1 MEETQEGHEI
11 WVFMTLVI
19 GFGLS
24 FLVAVVPHFNGAYR
38 LEPLLLAAW
47 MIPYT
52 VLSVIVWFLRDPMR
66 LRAVAAVA
74 GIHLLTVLIQRGLL
88 GGSDGLLLYLVPLV
102 TAVVLVLA
110 VPQLQGRPSEGVLG
124 PLLSR
129 IAKKL

>member
-1 MEETQEGHEI
+1 MEETREGHEI

-19 GFGLS
+19 GFALS

-66 LRAVAAVA
+66 LRAVAVVA
-74 GIHLLTVLIQRGLL
+74 GIHLLTALIQRGLL
-88 GGSDGLLLYLVPLV
+88 GGPDGVLLYLVPLV

-110 VPQLQGRPSEGVLG
+110 VPQLQGRPSEGVLA

-129 IAKKL
+129 IAKKP